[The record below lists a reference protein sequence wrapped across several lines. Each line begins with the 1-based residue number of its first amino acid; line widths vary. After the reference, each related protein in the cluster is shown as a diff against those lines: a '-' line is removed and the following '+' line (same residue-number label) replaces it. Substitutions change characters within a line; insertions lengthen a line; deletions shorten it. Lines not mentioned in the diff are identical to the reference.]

1 VAKRALVTGGAG
13 QDGSYLI
20 ELLLA
25 KGYAVHAQSRRR
37 PENPGQVA
45 WHVGDLTDGEFLE
58 ALVTTTR
65 ADEIY
70 NFAAISRPM
79 LSWSLPLETAQLDA
93 IAPQQICELLRQHS
107 PQTRF
112 FQASSSEIFG
122 QTSEPRQNE
131 NTRCDPRSPYGI
143 AKYYAHRMIGA
154 YRQHYGLHL
163 SSGIM
168 FNHESP
174 RRPLSFV
181 SQKIAHAAAAL
192 YLGLSETVEK
202 DERGQPLLTGGK
214 LNLGGLETTRDF
226 GFAGDYMEAVF
237 AMVQSESPDDYVIGT
252 GESHS
257 IAEFCEAAFQFVG
270 LDWREHVV
278 VDREL
283 VRRDDAAMCADATK
297 LREKL
302 GWQPRVSFKQLS
314 ASMVEHR
321 IEAIR
326 TRALT

>member
-1 VAKRALVTGGAG
+1 VAKRALVTGGTG

-25 KGYAVHAQSRRR
+25 KGYAVHAQSRRQ
-37 PENPGQVA
+37 PETAGQVT
-45 WHVGDLTDGEFLE
+45 WHVGDLTDSRFIEH
-58 ALVTTTR
+58 LVTTAG

-70 NFAAISRPM
+70 NLAAISRPT
-79 LSWSLPLETAQLDA
+79 LSWSIPLETAQLDA
-93 IAPQQICELLRQHS
+93 LVPQQICELIRRHS
-107 PQTRF
+107 PQTCF
-112 FQASSSEIFG
+112 FQASSSAIFG
-122 QTSEPRQNE
+122 HSTDPTQNE
-131 NTRCDPRSPYGI
+131 NTRCDPTTPYGI
-143 AKYYAHRMIGA
+143 AKYYAHRVIGA
-154 YRQHYGLHL
+154 YREHYGLHL

-192 YLGLSETVEK
+192 HLGLLETVEQ
-202 DERGQPLLTGGK
+202 DERGQPLLSGGK
-214 LNLGGLETTRDF
+214 LKLGGLETTRDF
-226 GFAGDYMEAVF
+226 GFAGDYVEAIF
-237 AMVQSESPDDYVIGT
+237 AMVRSETADDYVIGT

-257 IAEFCEAAFQFVG
+257 IAEFCEAAFRPVG

-283 VRRDDAAMCADATK
+283 VRRDDPQMCADATK
-297 LREKL
+297 LRDKL
-302 GWQPRVSFKQLS
+302 GWRPSVSFAQLV

-326 TRALT
+326 AER

>member
-1 VAKRALVTGGAG
+1 MVKRALVTGGTG

-25 KGYAVHAQSRRR
+25 KGYAVHAQSRQQ
-37 PENPGQVA
+37 PQNPGQVT
-45 WHVGDLTDGEFLE
+45 WHAGYLTDGGFLE
-58 ALVTTTR
+58 HLVTSAE

-70 NFAAISRPM
+70 NLAAISRPT
-79 LSWSLPLETAQLDA
+79 LSWSIPLETAKLDA
-93 IAPQQICELLRQHS
+93 LVPQQICELIRRHS

-122 QTSEPRQNE
+122 YASQSTQNE
-131 NTRCDPRSPYGI
+131 NTRCDPISPYGI
-143 AKYYAHRMIGA
+143 AKFYAHRMIGA
-154 YRQHYGLHL
+154 YRQQYGLHL

-174 RRPLSFV
+174 RRQLSFV

-192 YLGLSETVEK
+192 HLGLSETAEK
-202 DERGQPLLTGGK
+202 DERGQPLLSGGQLK
-214 LNLGGLETTRDF
+214 LGGLDTTRDF
-226 GFAGDYMEAVF
+226 GFAGDYVEAMF
-237 AMVQSESPDDYVIGT
+237 AMVQSDNADDYVIGT

-257 IAEFCEAAFQFVG
+257 IAEFCETAFQLVG
-270 LDWREHVV
+270 LDWRKHVV

-283 VRRDDAAMCADATK
+283 VRRADPPMCADATK
-297 LREKL
+297 LKEKL
-302 GWQPRVSFKQLS
+302 GWRPRVSFRQLV
-314 ASMVEHR
+314 ALMVEHR

-326 TRALT
+326 TGR